1 MNLLYALM
9 ASVVVACSVYMILS
23 RNLVR
28 LLLGLSMLATGVNI
42 IIFMTSRPGSPTPP
56 LIPEGAK
63 MLGQAADPLPQA
75 LILTAIVIGFALTL
89 VLAAL
94 ALRAWRAER
103 TLNIGQ
109 MHGAEELGDPRRPGK
124 REGVRS

>member
-42 IIFMTSRPGSPTPP
+42 ILFMTSNSSSNAPP

-63 MLGQAADPLPQA
+63 VLGESADPLPQA

-89 VLAAL
+89 VLATL

-103 TLNIGQ
+103 TLNTGL
-109 MHGAEELGDPRRPGK
+109 MRAAEDLGDPSLPGK
-124 REGVRS
+124 REG